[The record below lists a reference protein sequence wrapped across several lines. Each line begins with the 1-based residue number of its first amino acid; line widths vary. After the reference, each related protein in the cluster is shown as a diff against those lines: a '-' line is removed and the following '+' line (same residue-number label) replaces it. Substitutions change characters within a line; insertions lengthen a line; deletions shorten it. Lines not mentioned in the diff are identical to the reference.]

1 MRKRSETAAGGVVFR
16 RGPGGPEVVV
26 GEQRDRVSRERTRR
40 LPKGKLDAGETL
52 EQAALR
58 EVREETGLAA
68 RIVAPLGSV
77 AYVYRDERGEVAKT
91 VHFFL
96 MEWQPGAAAATDGE
110 LERIAWLSP
119 EHARKTLSY
128 ETERGVVER
137 AERELARLASARAE
151 AP

>member
-16 RGPGGPEVVV
+16 RGPQGPEVVV
-26 GEQRDRVSRERTRR
+26 GEQRDRVTRAPMRR
-40 LPKGKLDAGETL
+40 LPKGKLDPGETP

-68 RIVAPLGSV
+68 RIVAPLGHV
-77 AYVYRDERGEVAKT
+77 EYTYRDADGAVAKL

-119 EHARKTLSY
+119 EQARAALSY
-128 ETERGVVER
+128 ETERAVLER
-137 AERELARLASARAE
+137 AMRRLAQ
-151 AP
+151 PG